1 MSNENNR
8 YRFEEEDKKEDIKEN
23 KESLEKEE
31 HCCHNGTCECEN
43 HEHNHNHDNKKY
55 DKHEK
60 KLQNKISSLEK
71 EVEEL
76 KAELETAKKDVLM
89 AKAEEIN
96 FKKRVDADKAQ
107 MVEYANQKILE
118 KMITQLDMFD
128 KVVSMPT
135 EDPVLKNYLIGFQMI
150 NNNLK
155 QVLEEEGVK
164 KIECKL
170 YEKLNPKYQHAL
182 QTAWDEDY
190 EEDVVLQELQTG
202 YLYKGRILRPTL
214 VKVNKKEEGK

>member
-1 MSNENNR
+1 MSENNR
-8 YRFEEEDKKEDIKEN
+8 YRFEEEEKGLNKEKKEQKLDKEIRKEN
-23 KESLEKEE
+23 DSLKP
-31 HCCHNGTCECEN
+31 N
-43 HEHNHNHDNKKY
+43 NKN
-55 DKHEK
+55 DKQYK
-60 KLQNKISSLEK
+60 KMQNKINALNEEIDELKQELEK
-71 EVEEL
+71 
-76 KAELETAKKDVLM
+76 AKNDVLLD
-89 AKAEEIN
+89 KDEEVN
-96 FKKRVDADKAQ
+96 FKKRVDADKNQ
-107 MVEYANQKILE
+107 MIEYANQKILE

-135 EDPVLKNYLIGFQMI
+135 EDPVLKNYLLGFQMI

-170 YEKLNPKYQHAL
+170 YEKLDPKYQHAL

-202 YLYKGRILRPTL
+202 YLYKGRVLRPTL

>member
-8 YRFEEEDKKEDIKEN
+8 YRFEEEDKKEDV
-23 KESLEKEE
+23 KEE
-31 HCCHNGTCECEN
+31 KVDKKSSSNEYHECNCHEN
-43 HEHNHNHDNKKY
+43 EHNKKY

-60 KLQNKISSLEK
+60 KLQNKINSLEK
-71 EVEEL
+71 EIEEL
-76 KAELETAKKDVLM
+76 KAELEGAKKDVLM

-107 MVEYANQKILE
+107 MIEYANQKILE

-135 EDPVLKNYLIGFQMI
+135 DDPVLKNYLLGFQMI

-164 KIECKL
+164 KIEVKL
-170 YEKLNPKYQHAL
+170 GDKMDPKYHHAL
-182 QTAWDEDY
+182 QTVYDENY

-214 VKVNKKEEGK
+214 VKVNKKEGK

>member
-1 MSNENNR
+1 MANENNR
-8 YRFEEEDKKEDIKEN
+8 YRFEDEENPVKEEKIKKEEKVEN
-23 KESLEKEE
+23 KETSNNNEHKDFKKNKFEHKLEKKIQALEE
-31 HCCHNGTCECEN
+31 E
-43 HEHNHNHDNKKY
+43 NKKL
-55 DKHEK
+55 K
-60 KLQNKISSLEK
+60 
-71 EVEEL
+71 EEL
-76 KAELETAKKDVLM
+76 EQAKKEVLM

-96 FKKRVDADKAQ
+96 FKKRIDADKAQ

-135 EDPVLKNYLIGFQMI
+135 DDPVLKNYLIGFQMI

-155 QVLEEEGVK
+155 QVLDEEGIK

-170 YEKLNPKYQHAL
+170 YEKLDPKYQHAL
-182 QTAWDEDY
+182 QTAWDENY